1 MKKLLSGLLV
11 TISVAMLI
19 WIGISY
25 IEIICKNMSP
35 NPEYND
41 NNIIVNAV
49 EWAND
54 YYGYED

>member
-19 WIGISY
+19 WIGMSY
-25 IEIICKNMSP
+25 IEIICKNTSP

-54 YYGYED
+54 YYDYED